1 MNEPDETGW
10 SHIHHCA
17 YRGYIKSLERFVE
30 NDPDSLELQT
40 QDDLGST
47 PFLLAVSSVIQD
59 HRGQPDR
66 TGGYGLY
73 ICVFVC
79 GGGEVWRE
87 REGGWEGGGIV
98 SEAVDPRRPGQHP
111 VLAGRALRDSGHG
124 DQPDRNGG

>member
-47 PFLLAVSSVIQD
+47 PFLLAVSSGIQD
-59 HRGQPDR
+59 TVVSLIELGAKVDV
-66 TGGYGLY
+66 
-73 ICVFVC
+73 CVHL
-79 GGGEVWRE
+79 E
-87 REGGWEGGGIV
+87 EGGG
-98 SEAVDPRRPGQHP
+98 RWK
-111 VLAGRALRDSGHG
+111 
-124 DQPDRNGG
+124 GGGMILDL

>member
-47 PFLLAVSSVIQD
+47 PFLLAVSSGIQD
-59 HRGQPDR
+59 TVVSLIEMGAKVCILIRVCVCVRGS
-66 TGGYGLY
+66 GGSER
-73 ICVFVC
+73 V
-79 GGGEVWRE
+79 
-87 REGGWEGGGIV
+87 REGGGMF
-98 SEAVDPRRPGQHP
+98 
-111 VLAGRALRDSGHG
+111 LKL
-124 DQPDRNGG
+124 

>member
-47 PFLLAVSSVIQD
+47 PFLLAVSSGIQD
-59 HRGQPDR
+59 TVVSLIELGAKVDV
-66 TGGYGLY
+66 
-73 ICVFVC
+73 CVHL
-79 GGGEVWRE
+79 E
-87 REGGWEGGGIV
+87 EGGGGGRV
-98 SEAVDPRRPGQHP
+98 
-111 VLAGRALRDSGHG
+111 AG
-124 DQPDRNGG
+124 

>member
-47 PFLLAVSSVIQD
+47 PFLLAVSSGIQD
-59 HRGQPDR
+59 TVVSLTELGAK
-66 TGGYGLY
+66 
-73 ICVFVC
+73 ICIFVC
-79 GGGEVWRE
+79 LYAGEGRGGGKGRE
-87 REGGWEGGGIV
+87 DGRE
-98 SEAVDPRRPGQHP
+98 
-111 VLAGRALRDSGHG
+111 AGLFLKL
-124 DQPDRNGG
+124 